1 MPSSKEIEEDD
12 LRSIDTSC
20 WLFVGRVPVA
30 VSTSE
35 LGDYFDQVGT
45 VEKVLIDYGMGKIY
59 CKLIWI
65 GMFFQG
71 ILKFKSKRSRDDA
84 VEYLNGTFLK
94 GSSLNLEKCT
104 PQNVKKALKF
114 FPERKEEL
122 PRKRERSSR
131 EESKSKKMKIKYNL
145 PSFFKICDLTR
156 FFAWGEYR
164 MKVSTSE
171 WQACAEMKWMLK
183 NRMLLMAATSK

>member
-35 LGDYFDQVGT
+35 LGDYFDQVCT
-45 VEKVLIDYGMGKIY
+45 VEKVLIDYGM
-59 CKLIWI
+59 
-65 GMFFQG
+65 G

-84 VEYLNGTFLK
+84 VEYLNGTVLK

-114 FPERKEEL
+114 FPKRKEEL

-156 FFAWGEYR
+156 FFCMRGIQDEGEYKR
-164 MKVSTSE
+164 MTGM
-171 WQACAEMKWMLK
+171 CRNEMNVKK
-183 NRMLLMAATSK
+183 QNASDGSYI